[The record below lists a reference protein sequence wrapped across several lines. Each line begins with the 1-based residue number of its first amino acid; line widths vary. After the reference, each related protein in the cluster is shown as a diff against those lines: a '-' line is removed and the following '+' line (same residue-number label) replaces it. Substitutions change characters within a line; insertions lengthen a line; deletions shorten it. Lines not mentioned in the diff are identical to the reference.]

1 MLFVCAAAGSAV
13 SRWGAVSET
22 GTRRPRRERGVCDGH
37 GVWGWECGACD
48 EARCPRREQGVR
60 GVGEVSAAWARR
72 LRREARYPRREA
84 GSQQWGGVCGGR
96 RGIRGGGGDRGE
108 AQYQRRGRGVCGG
121 SKVSATGT
129 ASVAGSA
136 VFAVRA
142 RRPRREARYPQRG
155 AVSAARVR
163 RVYNVTMCI
172 DPHDS
177 LRKASAWLYN
187 A

>member
-1 MLFVCAAAGSAV
+1 MLIVCAAAGSAV

-84 GSQQWGGVCGGR
+84 GSR
-96 RGIRGGGGDRGE
+96 
-108 AQYQRRGRGVCGG
+108 
-121 SKVSATGT
+121 
-129 ASVAGSA
+129 
-136 VFAVRA
+136 
-142 RRPRREARYPQRG
+142 RG
-155 AVSAARVR
+155 AVSAAWAGCLR
-163 RVYNVTMCI
+163 REQGVCDGHGVSGGERGI
-172 DPHDS
+172 
-177 LRKASAWLYN
+177 RGEGAASAAGGALSAAGRGIRGEGAACIQRHYVYRSP
-187 A
+187 